1 MGDIG
6 QSRKQQS
13 QLNQEISNQPLIISE
28 ESKRDDKV
36 FKDQDQDVPAAI
48 DPEMYVLKLD
58 KVMKP
63 GFPASPGKGK
73 KILKNHQFYNSSK
86 REQEDPEQL
95 P

>member
-1 MGDIG
+1 MA
-6 QSRKQQS
+6 
-13 QLNQEISNQPLIISE
+13 QEISNQPFIISE

-48 DPEMYVLKLD
+48 EPEMYVLKLD
-58 KVMKP
+58 KVKKP

-73 KILKNHQFYNSSK
+73 KLLKNHQFYNSSK

>member
-1 MGDIG
+1 MT
-6 QSRKQQS
+6 
-13 QLNQEISNQPLIISE
+13 QEISNQPFIISE

-36 FKDQDQDVPAAI
+36 FKDQDQDVPAAN
-48 DPEMYVLKLD
+48 DPALYVLKLD
-58 KVMKP
+58 KVKKP

-73 KILKNHQFYNSSK
+73 KQINHQFYNSSK